1 MNTELVSRTGMVP
14 EQSTPH
20 SPTPHGP
27 IPQGSVSHS
36 PAPPSPVLQSPAP
49 QSTAP
54 ESAAHSAGPADVLEA
69 AVERVLVAV
78 RPSNLADP
86 LSGARHAEESLRA
99 VLRRTD
105 AGSDD
110 AFTQAVACAEAACE
124 HLRYCELQEARLLL
138 VAARGQLARSHDGR
152 T

>member
-1 MNTELVSRTGMVP
+1 MNTDLVSRTGMVP
-14 EQSTPH
+14 EQSTPQ
-20 SPTPHGP
+20 SPTP
-27 IPQGSVSHS
+27 QS
-36 PAPPSPVLQSPAP
+36 PVLPSPVLP
-49 QSTAP
+49 STAP
-54 ESAAHSAGPADVLEA
+54 RSSAPQHPAPESTAPSAGSAAGALEA

-78 RPSNLADP
+78 RPANLVDP

-99 VLRRTD
+99 VLRRTA

-124 HLRYCELQEARLLL
+124 HLRYCEFQEARLLL
-138 VAARGQLARSHDGR
+138 VAARGQLARSHGGR